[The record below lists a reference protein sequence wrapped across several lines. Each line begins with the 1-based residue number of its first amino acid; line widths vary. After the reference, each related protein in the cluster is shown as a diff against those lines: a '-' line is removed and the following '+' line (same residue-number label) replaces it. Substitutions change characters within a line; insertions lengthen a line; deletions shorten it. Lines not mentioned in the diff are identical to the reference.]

1 LKLFFCATYIFFDP
15 FHHFYSKC
23 IFCFLLLLFCLFAV
37 IRKRKYLFYFIL
49 EAGRIIPLKV
59 VFAELI
65 KMFGRAT
72 FKLVFDSRHL
82 ADSKEKGEF
91 GKRSKRDEK
100 KPASH
105 ADNA

>member
-1 LKLFFCATYIFFDP
+1 MGTLVVALRPAIDSSEGDHKGPHPTL
-15 FHHFYSKC
+15 HHPRPYGD
-23 IFCFLLLLFCLFAV
+23 
-37 IRKRKYLFYFIL
+37 
-49 EAGRIIPLKV
+49 EAAFVYVCKKTTR
-59 VFAELI
+59 E
-65 KMFGRAT
+65 
-72 FKLVFDSRHL
+72 LVFDSRHL